1 MNKSWLQVILC
12 QGWHTERMCGD
23 HDRLGDVGELDIEG
37 VVQARGLFEG
47 ETDDTKGYI
56 SKNTFKFF
64 DIT

>member
-1 MNKSWLQVILC
+1 
-12 QGWHTERMCGD
+12 MCGD